1 MWPTLAHSRAP
12 QPQQSVRKPILILSP
27 DCGGSWTFATAT
39 MPPRDP
45 PFAPPSP
52 PLSPPWLLKQ
62 GNYSIW
68 GGAAST
74 GSKIRMHPI
83 TLSFLDP
90 NLDEAFRI
98 EAASRGQRAASLN
111 FTQAAVWA
119 AMATS
124 KLRSLSS
131 PCARMWPIA
140 IPVLMAS
147 LGMLTNMCIG
157 RLGNRKLEQLLL
169 VRLGAAA
176 MVGGAGATI
185 VCAHTAVELPEGCPT
200 ERSIYAPLLSSAWGL
215 FASSVLAAMT
225 IAQHIFA
232 FPFWAR
238 ITSPLSIIVAPAFV
252 PHLTPEP
259 KSTVV
264 GFLVFLLTVSDIIGH
279 SLQRSIRIRF
289 VAAKA
294 LPSSTETCFCSA
306 NV

>member
-12 QPQQSVRKPILILSP
+12 QPQQFFRKPILILSP
-27 DCGGSWTFATAT
+27 ACGGSWTLDNDS

-45 PFAPPSP
+45 PSAPPSP

-62 GNYSIW
+62 GNYSTW

-111 FTQAAVWA
+111 FTIAAVWVSTA
-119 AMATS
+119 ATQFE
-124 KLRSLSS
+124 SLSS
-131 PCARMWPIA
+131 PCAKLWPVA

-147 LGMLTNMCIG
+147 LGMLSNMCIG
-157 RLGNRKLEQLLL
+157 RLGNPKLEQLLL

-176 MVGGAGATI
+176 VVGGAGATI
-185 VCAHTAVELPEGCPT
+185 VCAHTAFELPEGCPT
-200 ERSIYAPLLSSAWGL
+200 ERSIYGPMLSSAWGL
-215 FASSVLAAMT
+215 FVILVFAMMT
-225 IAQHIFA
+225 IAQHMFA

-238 ITSPLSIIVAPAFV
+238 ITNPLSIIAASAFA

-259 KSTVV
+259 TSIVV
-264 GFLVFLLTVSDIIGH
+264 GFFVFLFTVSDIIGH
-279 SLQRSIRIRF
+279 SLQRSTRIRF

-294 LPSSTETCFCSA
+294 LPGSTETCVCSA